1 MSYGTRENRLAP
13 RWDGAALFAR
23 LQCRCFGY
31 YAFTKKHMS
40 TQPRVLI
47 VSEHAS
53 ARFGG
58 EAALPLHYFRVLRR
72 RGYNVWLI
80 THARTREELSQTFPG
95 EHRIVYVEDAPLHVL
110 MWRLSKRLPGQI
122 AYFTTGFVSRLAAQ
136 LEQRKLVRA
145 LVAEHGINLI
155 HQPMPVSPR
164 EPSLMYGFGV
174 PVVIGPMN
182 GGMEYPPAFA
192 RTRGSIERVLL
203 RAGRFASWGLN
214 RLLRGKH
221 AAALLLVAN
230 ERTRR
235 ALPPGLRPPVVE
247 LVENG
252 VDVGLWNAAA
262 APDPPVTGQA
272 AVTTFVFLGRLV
284 DWKAVDLLLQAF
296 KRAAAGCPIRL
307 LIIGDGSERARLQ
320 GLAVQL
326 DILAR
331 ERTDVGRVF
340 FVGWLTQEQ
349 CAVELRQADC
359 LVLSSLLECGG
370 AVVLEAMCAGKPV
383 IATAWGG
390 PLDYLDPGCGVL
402 IPPDGRE
409 ALIQGFADA
418 MTRLAAAPELR
429 REMGRRGREKVMRD
443 FDWEVKVDRV
453 IALYDQVRSCDPSM
467 QRSPAA

>member
-1 MSYGTRENRLAP
+1 MPHRLLTP
-13 RWDGAALFAR
+13 GASASGIIAV
-23 LQCRCFGY
+23 Q
-31 YAFTKKHMS
+31 KNKHMS

-47 VSEHAS
+47 ISQHAS

-80 THARTREELSQTFPG
+80 THSRTRDELSQTFPG
-95 EHRIVYVEDAPLHVL
+95 EQRILYVEDTAFHIF
-110 MWRLSKRLPGQI
+110 MGRLGQRLPDRI
-122 AYFTTGFVSRLAAQ
+122 SYFTTGFIVRFADQ
-136 LEQRKLVRA
+136 LKQRKMVRA
-145 LVAEHGINLI
+145 LVAEHGIDVI

-164 EPSLMYGFGV
+164 EPSLLYGFGV

-192 RTRGSIERVLL
+192 RVRGLIERCIL

-214 RLLRGKH
+214 RILPGKR

-235 ALPPGLRPPVVE
+235 ALPAGVRAPVVE

-252 VDVGLWNAAA
+252 VDITLWNAGAVPYLAA
-262 APDPPVTGQA
+262 APADEVA
-272 AVTTFVFLGRLV
+272 TFVYLGRLV
-284 DWKAVDLLLQAF
+284 DWKAVDLLLAAF
-296 KRAAAGCPIRL
+296 KRAAARAPMRL
-307 LIIGDGSERARLQ
+307 LIIGDGTERARLQ
-320 GLAVQL
+320 ELAAQL
-326 DILAR
+326 DIVAC
-331 ERTDVGRVF
+331 ERVEVGRVF
-340 FVGWLTQEQ
+340 FGGWLTQEQ
-349 CAVELRQADC
+349 CAVELRKADC

-383 IATAWGG
+383 IATDWGG
-390 PLDYLDPGCGVL
+390 PADYLDPGCGVL
-402 IPPDGRE
+402 VSPASRE

-418 MTRLAAAPELR
+418 MVRLAADPRLR
-429 REMGRRGREKVMRD
+429 REMGRKGREKAQRD

-453 IALYDQVRSCDPSM
+453 LALYDEVRSRNPSR
-467 QRSPAA
+467 QRGVPVP

>member
-1 MSYGTRENRLAP
+1 MTS
-13 RWDGAALFAR
+13 
-23 LQCRCFGY
+23 
-31 YAFTKKHMS
+31 
-40 TQPRVLI
+40 QPRVLI

-80 THARTREELSQTFPG
+80 THARTRAELSQAFPG
-95 EHRIVYVEDAPLHVL
+95 EQRILYVEDTRLHIL
-110 MWRLSKRLPGQI
+110 MWRLGKRLPGQI
-122 AYFTTGFVSRLAAQ
+122 AYFTVGFVSRVAAQ
-136 LEQRKLVRA
+136 LEQRKLVRS
-145 LVAEHGINLI
+145 LVAAHCIDVI

-164 EPSLMYGFGV
+164 EPSLMCGFGV

-192 RTRGSIERVLL
+192 RARGSTERWLL

-214 RLLRGKH
+214 RLLPGKR

-235 ALPPGLRPPVVE
+235 ALPPGLRAPVVE

-252 VDVGLWNAAA
+252 VDVSLWNAGA
-262 APDPPVTGQA
+262 DTSPPASDAV

-284 DWKAVDLLLQAF
+284 DWKAVDVLLHAF
-296 KRAAAGCPIRL
+296 QRAAQRSAIRL
-307 LIIGDGSERARLQ
+307 LIIGDGVECARLKE
-320 GLAVQL
+320 LAL
-326 DILAR
+326 KLEILAG
-331 ERTDVGRVF
+331 ERTDVGRAF
-340 FVGWLTQEQ
+340 FVGWLTQVQ

-390 PLDYLDPGCGVL
+390 PVDYLDPSCGVL
-402 IPPDGRE
+402 VPPDSRAG
-409 ALIQGFADA
+409 LIEGFAAA

-429 REMGRRGREKVMRD
+429 REMGRRGREKATRD
-443 FDWEVKVDRV
+443 FDWEVKIDRV
-453 IALYDQVRSCDPSM
+453 LALYDQVRSSDSSL
-467 QRSPAA
+467 QRSPAP

>member
-1 MSYGTRENRLAP
+1 MIS
-13 RWDGAALFAR
+13 
-23 LQCRCFGY
+23 
-31 YAFTKKHMS
+31 
-40 TQPRVLI
+40 QPRVLI

-95 EHRIVYVEDAPLHVL
+95 EQRIVYVEDTRLHIL

-122 AYFTTGFVSRLAAQ
+122 AYFTTGFVARFAAQ
-136 LEQRKLVRA
+136 LEQRKLVRS
-145 LVAEHGINLI
+145 LVAEHGIDVI

-164 EPSLMYGFGV
+164 EPSLMCGFGV
-174 PVVIGPMN
+174 PVIIGPMN
-182 GGMEYPPAFA
+182 GGMEYPPTFA
-192 RTRGSIERVLL
+192 RSRGLIERWLL
-203 RAGRFASWGLN
+203 RAGRLASWGLN
-214 RLLRGKH
+214 RLLPGKR

-235 ALPPGLRPPVVE
+235 ALPPGLRAPVVE

-252 VDVGLWNAAA
+252 VDVSLWKAGAAA
-262 APDPPVTGQA
+262 AQPLTKEV
-272 AVTTFVFLGRLV
+272 AVTTFAFLGRLV
-284 DWKAVDLLLQAF
+284 DWKAVDLLLRAF
-296 KRAAAGCPIRL
+296 QRAAQRAAIRL
-307 LIIGDGSERARLQ
+307 LIIGDGTDRAPLQ
-320 GLAVQL
+320 ELAVQL
-326 DILAR
+326 EILAR

-340 FVGWLTQEQ
+340 FMGWLTQAQ

-370 AVVLEAMCAGKPV
+370 AVVLEAMCAAKPV

-390 PLDYLDPGCGVL
+390 PVDYLDPSCGVL
-402 IPPDGRE
+402 VPPDSRE
-409 ALIQGFADA
+409 GLIQGIADA

-429 REMGRRGREKVMRD
+429 REMGRRGLEKVMRD

-453 IALYDQVRSCDPSM
+453 VALYDQVRSNDPSL
-467 QRSPAA
+467 QH

>member
-1 MSYGTRENRLAP
+1 MVR
-13 RWDGAALFAR
+13 
-23 LQCRCFGY
+23 
-31 YAFTKKHMS
+31 
-40 TQPRVLI
+40 QPRVLI

-80 THARTREELSQTFPG
+80 THARTREELSQTFPD
-95 EHRIVYVEDAPLHVL
+95 EQRIVYVEDTRLHIL
-110 MWRLSKRLPGQI
+110 MWGLSKRLPGQI
-122 AYFTTGFVSRLAAQ
+122 AYFTTGFVSRFAAQ
-136 LEQRKLVRA
+136 LEQRKLVRL
-145 LVAEHGINLI
+145 LVAEHGIDVI

-164 EPSLMYGFGV
+164 EPSLICGFGV
-174 PVVIGPMN
+174 PVIIGPMN

-192 RTRGSIERVLL
+192 RNRGLIERWLL
-203 RAGRFASWGLN
+203 SAGRLASWGLN
-214 RLLRGKH
+214 MLLPGKR

-235 ALPPGLRPPVVE
+235 ALPPGLRPPVFE

-252 VDVGLWNAAA
+252 VDVSLWNADEATSQ
-262 APDPPVTGQA
+262 PLSREG
-272 AVTTFVFLGRLV
+272 AVTTFAFLGRLV
-284 DWKAVDLLLQAF
+284 DWKAVDLLLRAF
-296 KRAAAGCPIRL
+296 QRAAQQAAIRL
-307 LIIGDGSERARLQ
+307 LIIGDGVERPRLQ
-320 GLAVQL
+320 DLAAQL

-331 ERTDVGRVF
+331 ERQDVGRVH
-340 FVGWLTQEQ
+340 FVGWLTQAQ

-370 AVVLEAMCAGKPV
+370 AVVLEAMCAAKPV

-390 PLDYLDPGCGVL
+390 PVDYLDPSCGILV
-402 IPPDGRE
+402 PPDSRE
-409 ALIQGFADA
+409 GLIQGFADA

-429 REMGRRGREKVMRD
+429 REMGRRGLEKVMRD

-453 IALYDQVRSCDPSM
+453 VALYDQVRSNDPSM
-467 QRSPAA
+467 QRAPVP

>member
-1 MSYGTRENRLAP
+1 MT
-13 RWDGAALFAR
+13 
-23 LQCRCFGY
+23 
-31 YAFTKKHMS
+31 

-80 THARTREELSQTFPG
+80 THARTRAELSQTFPD
-95 EHRIVYVEDAPLHVL
+95 EQRIVYVEDTRLHIL
-110 MWRLSKRLPGQI
+110 MWRLGKRLPGQI
-122 AYFTTGFVSRLAAQ
+122 AYFTVGFVSRLAAQ
-136 LEQRKLVRA
+136 IEQRKLVRS
-145 LVAEHGINLI
+145 LVAAHCIDVI

-164 EPSLMYGFGV
+164 EPSLMCGFGV

-182 GGMEYPPAFA
+182 GGMEYPPAFSRA
-192 RTRGSIERVLL
+192 RGLTERWLL

-214 RLLRGKH
+214 RLLPGKR

-235 ALPPGLRPPVVE
+235 ALPPGLRAPVVE

-252 VDVGLWNAAA
+252 VDVSVWDARA
-262 APDPPVTGQA
+262 VTSLPASGEV
-272 AVTTFVFLGRLV
+272 AVTTFAFVGRLV

-296 KRAAAGCPIRL
+296 QRAAQRSTIRL
-307 LIIGDGSERARLQ
+307 LIIGDGAERARLQ
-320 GLAVQL
+320 DLAVQL
-326 DILAR
+326 DIRAQ
-331 ERTDVGRVF
+331 ERSDVGRVF
-340 FVGWLTQEQ
+340 FVGWLTQAQ

-383 IATAWGG
+383 IATGWGG
-390 PLDYLDPGCGVL
+390 PVDYLDPSCGVL
-402 IPPDGRE
+402 VPPDSRE
-409 ALIQGFADA
+409 GLIQGFADA

-429 REMGRRGREKVMRD
+429 QEMGHKGREKVMRD

-453 IALYDQVRSCDPSM
+453 LALYDRA
-467 QRSPAA
+467 RSPPTA

>member
-1 MSYGTRENRLAP
+1 MNS
-13 RWDGAALFAR
+13 
-23 LQCRCFGY
+23 
-31 YAFTKKHMS
+31 
-40 TQPRVLI
+40 QPRVLI

-95 EHRIVYVEDAPLHVL
+95 EQRIVYVEDTRLHIL
-110 MWRLSKRLPGQI
+110 MWRLGKRLPGAI
-122 AYFTTGFVSRLAAQ
+122 AYFTVGFVSRLAAQ
-136 LEQRKLVRA
+136 LEQRKLARS
-145 LVAEHGINLI
+145 LVAEHDIDVI

-164 EPSLMYGFGV
+164 EPSLMCGFGV

-192 RTRGSIERVLL
+192 RSRGLLERWLL

-214 RLLRGKH
+214 RLLPGKR

-235 ALPPGLRPPVVE
+235 ALPPGLRAPVIE

-252 VDVGLWNAAA
+252 VDVSLWNVSA
-262 APDPPVTGQA
+262 VTIQPA
-272 AVTTFVFLGRLV
+272 CDETAVTTFVFLGRLV
-284 DWKAVDLLLQAF
+284 DWKAVDLLLHAF
-296 KRAAAGCPIRL
+296 QRAARRSAIRL
-307 LIIGDGSERARLQ
+307 LIIGDGVDRARLQ
-320 GLAVQL
+320 NLAERL
-326 DILAR
+326 EILAR

-340 FVGWLTQEQ
+340 FVGWLTQAQ
-349 CAVELRQADC
+349 CAIELRQADC

-370 AVVLEAMCAGKPV
+370 AVVLEAMCAAKPV

-390 PLDYLDPGCGVL
+390 PVDYLDPSCGVL
-402 IPPDGRE
+402 VAPDSRE
-409 ALIQGFADA
+409 GLIEGFAAA

-429 REMGRRGREKVMRD
+429 REMGRKGQEKVLRD

-453 IALYDQVRSCDPSM
+453 LTLYDQVCSNDPTM
-467 QRSPAA
+467 QRSVAP